1 MFAFWKI
8 CRALFSCNTRF
19 EIRLFAL
26 LPTYC
31 THDWNSCFMMSYFVF
46 NLSNISYTMDILLNR
61 AHIQSDKIK
70 ITTFIIKIL
79 NAIHFWMFSDSVV
92 LLAEQR
98 PSEPANQLFT
108 SFLDKTDQNHFQKKI
123 VILDTESY
131 I

>member
-1 MFAFWKI
+1 
-8 CRALFSCNTRF
+8 
-19 EIRLFAL
+19 
-26 LPTYC
+26 
-31 THDWNSCFMMSYFVF
+31 
-46 NLSNISYTMDILLNR
+46 
-61 AHIQSDKIK
+61 
-70 ITTFIIKIL
+70 
-79 NAIHFWMFSDSVV
+79 MFSDSVV